1 MTGKLCDRGTYGNV
15 TAFWISRNRPAG
27 GIISHS
33 AELSF
38 DAVRAAA
45 SLTPF
50 GQIAMQTRQHSQ
62 VRTTILLL
70 VIALG
75 CGGDP
80 VGPSVGPPATI
91 SFVGGSSQT
100 GTVGVATPT
109 PPAARVTD
117 ASGTGV
123 AGVQVVF
130 DVLAGGGTISGDSAT
145 TNAQGIAS
153 IGSWTLGPTTGIQ
166 TLRVQAVGKG
176 FLATLNVTAAAGP
189 PASIQVIEGASGL
202 SAIVSQPVLTVPVVR
217 IRDTF
222 GNPITNSAVTWSVL
236 SGGGSI
242 IGPSTTTT
250 DADGRATIQGWQLG
264 SFSGSNSLQARTTT
278 GLTVVV
284 QASAIDIPGGIESA
298 SPVSQV
304 GVSSFLVERT
314 ARVRVLDIQNQPVAG
329 VPVVFTLVSPPGSGA
344 IAGARATTD
353 AQGIAT
359 LGDWRIGPTGTSTV
373 RAEVVG
379 VPSQAVT
386 FEATGT
392 PRAFTIDLRFLS
404 IPPANIRDAFVEAA
418 LRWMEVI
425 TGDLPDRL
433 VSLQARSCVLDNS
446 PAFSEL
452 VDDIVIFADFPTIDG
467 PGNILGQANFCD
479 FRPGSRLPSAGGMQF
494 DIADALALESTGR
507 FKDVAIHEMG
517 HVLGLSKFN
526 WGPLG
531 LVSGLGGTDPFYTGP
546 AGSAGWSTLNIFYSG
561 QPVPIENEHGEGTRD
576 SHWRESV
583 LNTEIMTGFIEAEG
597 IPMPLTRLTIGALGD
612 AGYHV
617 DLAKADVFVA
627 TLRGALLNFGP
638 KERLGETI
646 VPPGHVV
653 DREGKLRPIS

>member
-15 TAFWISRNRPAG
+15 TTFWILRDRPR
-27 GIISHS
+27 IWLRSPS
-33 AELSF
+33 LELSF
-38 DAVRAAA
+38 DAVLATV
-45 SLTPF
+45 SLNHF
-50 GQIAMQTRQHSQ
+50 GQIAMRMRHHHQ
-62 VRTTILLL
+62 VSTGTLLL
-70 VIALG
+70 AIVLG

-91 SFVGGSSQT
+91 SFVGGSAQA
-100 GTVGVATPT
+100 GTVGASSPT
-109 PPAARVTD
+109 PPAAKVTD
-117 ASGTGV
+117 ASGTSV

-130 DVLAGGGTISGDSAT
+130 DVLAGGGTIRGDSAT
-145 TNAQGIAS
+145 TNAQGIAT
-153 IGSWTLGPTTGIQ
+153 IGSWQLGPTPGTQ
-166 TLRVQAVGKG
+166 TLRVQAVGKPL
-176 FLATLNVTAAAGP
+176 LATLNVTAAAGP
-189 PASIQVIEGASGL
+189 PASIQVVEGAAGL

-222 GNPITNSAVTWSVL
+222 GNPIANTTVTWTVL
-236 SGGGSI
+236 SGGGAI
-242 IGPSTTTT
+242 VGPSTTAT
-250 DADGRATIQGWQLG
+250 DATGLSSILGWVLG
-264 SFSGSNSLQARTTT
+264 PIAGANALQARTISGITAVIT
-278 GLTVVV
+278 ATSIGIPAGL
-284 QASAIDIPGGIESA
+284 ESA
-298 SPVSQV
+298 SPTSQA
-304 GVSSFLVERT
+304 GVSSFLVEKT
-314 ARVRVLDIQNQPVAG
+314 ARVRVLDTQGQPVAG
-329 VPVVFTLVSPPGSGA
+329 VPVVFTLTSSAGTGT
-344 IAGARATTD
+344 IAGANATTN
-353 AQGIAT
+353 ASGIAS
-359 LGDWRIGPTGTSTV
+359 LGDWRIGASGTSTV
-373 RAEVVG
+373 RATVVG

-392 PRAFTIDLRFLS
+392 PRGFTIDLRFLT

-425 TGDLPDRL
+425 TGDLPDEF
-433 VSLQARSCVLDNS
+433 VTLQAQSCVLDNS
-446 PAFSEL
+446 PAFSES

-479 FRPGSRLPSAGGMQF
+479 IRPGSRLPSAGGMQF

-531 LVSGLGGTDPFYTGP
+531 LVTGSGGTDPFFTGP
-546 AGSAGWSTLNIFYSG
+546 AGTAGWSMLNIFYQG

-597 IPMPLTRLTIGALGD
+597 IAMPLTRLTVGALQD
-612 AGYHV
+612 AGFQV
-617 DLAKADVFVA
+617 DLSKADVYA
-627 TLRGALLNFGP
+627 SSLRGALLNFGP

-653 DREGKLRPIS
+653 DRDGKMRPVN

>member
-1 MTGKLCDRGTYGNV
+1 MLTRRHH
-15 TAFWISRNRPAG
+15 S
-27 GIISHS
+27 GIR
-33 AELSF
+33 LT
-38 DAVRAAA
+38 
-45 SLTPF
+45 SL
-50 GQIAMQTRQHSQ
+50 I
-62 VRTTILLL
+62 L

-91 SFVGGSSQT
+91 SFVGGSTQT

-109 PPAARVTD
+109 PPAAKVTD

-130 DVLAGGGTISGDSAT
+130 DVLAGGGTISGDSAI
-145 TNAQGIAS
+145 TNAQGIATV
-153 IGSWTLGPTTGIQ
+153 GSWQLGPALGVQ
-166 TLRVQAVGKG
+166 TLRVQAVGKPL
-176 FLATLNVTAAAGP
+176 LATLNVAATAGP
-189 PASIQVIEGASGL
+189 PASIQVVEGASGL
-202 SAIVSQPVLTVPVVR
+202 SAIVSQPVLTTPVVR
-217 IRDTF
+217 IRDMF
-222 GNPITNSAVTWSVL
+222 GNPIANATVSWTVL
-236 SGGGSI
+236 SGGGAI
-242 IGPSTTTT
+242 VGPSTTTT
-250 DADGRATIQGWQLG
+250 DASGRTTVQGWVLG
-264 SFSGSNSLQARTTT
+264 STAGSNSLQARTTT
-278 GLTVVV
+278 GITAVITATSIGIPAGMAP
-284 QASAIDIPGGIESA
+284 ASST
-298 SPVSQV
+298 SQV

-314 ARVRVLDIQNQPVAG
+314 ARVRVFDTQNQPVAG
-329 VPVVFTLVSPPGSGA
+329 VPVVFTLTSPPGTGA
-344 IAGARATTD
+344 IAGAHATTD
-353 AQGIAT
+353 ASGIAS
-359 LGDWRIGPTGTSTV
+359 LGDWRIGATGISTV

-392 PRAFTIDLRFLS
+392 PRGFTIDLRFLS

-425 TGDLPDRL
+425 TGDLPDRF
-433 VSLQARSCVLDNS
+433 VSLQAQSCVLDNA
-446 PAFSEL
+446 PAFSET
-452 VDDIVIFADFPTIDG
+452 VDDIVIFADFPSIDG

-479 FRPGSRLPSAGGMQF
+479 VRPGSRLPSAGGMQF
-494 DIADALALESTGR
+494 DIADALALELTGR

-531 LVSGLGGTDPFYTGP
+531 LVTGLGGTDPFYTGT
-546 AGSAGWSTLNIFYSG
+546 AGTAGWSTLNIPYAG
-561 QPVPIENEHGEGTRD
+561 QPVPVENEHGEGTRD

-597 IPMPLTRLTIGALGD
+597 IPMPLTRLTIGALQD
-612 AGYHV
+612 AGYQV
-617 DLAKADVFVA
+617 DLSKADVYVA

-653 DREGKLRPIS
+653 DRDGKVRPLN